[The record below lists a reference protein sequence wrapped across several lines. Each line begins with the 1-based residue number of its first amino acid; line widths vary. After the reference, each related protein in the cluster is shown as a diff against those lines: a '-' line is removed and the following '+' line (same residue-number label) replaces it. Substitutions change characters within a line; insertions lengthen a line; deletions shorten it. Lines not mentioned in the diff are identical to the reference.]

1 MQGTR
6 WVSRKRRSTSV
17 RHRETSFRRPF
28 TSSYLLVPTT
38 EAATA
43 MGTRVVVAVEA
54 VGAGRRK
61 RLRGVVEEGVVE
73 VEVEVG
79 VVVKVGKGAAPH
91 ELRSDG

>member
-1 MQGTR
+1 MQGAR

-43 MGTRVVVAVEA
+43 MGTRVVAVEA

-79 VVVKVGKGAAPH
+79 VVVKVGKGTARH

>member
-1 MQGTR
+1 
-6 WVSRKRRSTSV
+6 
-17 RHRETSFRRPF
+17 
-28 TSSYLLVPTT
+28 
-38 EAATA
+38 